1 MKKED
6 TRTYAM
12 AMRVRD
18 TPGGLMS
25 TDFLPYTGC
34 RVNKD
39 FQPLIDRGVMT
50 KAKEGYF
57 NRYSVSAAQW
67 AKYAAE
73 TPLGNFGTR
82 MAKIKAVNL
91 PEAAKKAAT
100 QKTPGPRVT
109 RLNRLIELAGRP
121 KGVTSAEKVD
131 SKATPKGIGL
141 ALGRMHER
149 GMLFRVRTGP
159 HHYTYFA
166 SKAQADAFDNPY
178 SRPIDRTVSNSASSF
193 CAPDKRKQD
202 KQTSRAKWNATPAYL
217 PYDDAG
223 RPLFKVTICPGFT
236 ADPPKSNTF
245 SGAY

>member
-6 TRTYAM
+6 SRTYAM

-25 TDFLPYTGC
+25 TDFGTYPGF
-34 RVNKD
+34 RVNRD
-39 FQPLIDRGVMT
+39 FQPLLKRGVMG
-50 KAKEGYF
+50 KVKEGHF
-57 NRYSVSAAQW
+57 NRYFVSAEQW

-73 TPLGNFGTR
+73 TPRSNFGTR
-82 MAKIKAVNL
+82 VAKPKVIKPKVVKKAV
-91 PEAAKKAAT
+91 K
-100 QKTPGPRVT
+100 QKTPGNQGKGRMP
-109 RLNRLIELAGRP
+109 RLIELAGRP
-121 KGVTSAEKVD
+121 QGVTSAEKVD
-131 SKATPKGIGL
+131 SKATKKCIGL
-141 ALGRMHER
+141 TLGKMHSQ
-149 GMLFRVRTGP
+149 GLLFRVKTGAN
-159 HHYTYFA
+159 HYTYFA
-166 SKAQADAFDNPY
+166 TQAQADAFHNAY
-178 SRPIDRTVSNSASSF
+178 TRPIPEKESTSGVRF

-236 ADPPKSNTF
+236 SDPPKSNTF